1 MFDFLRRVLSH
12 PLSYGLDLDDPST
25 AAVRR
30 QVIETKPFLRR
41 LYSEWYE
48 TIRSALPD
56 VPGQILEL
64 GSAGGFAYAVM
75 PEALRSDVFA
85 GDGVE
90 IVLDSRRIPAAE
102 GSIRAIVM
110 TNVFHHI
117 PDVERFLNEA
127 QRVLPAGGRIIM
139 WEPWLTPW
147 SHLIYRYVH
156 HEPCDPEALA
166 WAFPEGGPLSS
177 ANEALAWIVFARDA
191 ERFESVFPQL
201 EVFELRLAMP
211 LCYLLSGGISFRS
224 IVPGAAYGSVRALEK
239 LLSPLDRYLAM
250 FAFLVVEKRT

>member
-1 MFDFLRRVLSH
+1 MVWIS
-12 PLSYGLDLDDPST
+12 
-25 AAVRR
+25 
-30 QVIETKPFLRR
+30 
-41 LYSEWYE
+41 
-48 TIRSALPD
+48 TIRRPRPCADKSSRRNPFCADCIANGTRRSGARYRTYRVKYSSSVLQA
-56 VPGQILEL
+56 GQERV
-64 GSAGGFAYAVM
+64 AYAVM